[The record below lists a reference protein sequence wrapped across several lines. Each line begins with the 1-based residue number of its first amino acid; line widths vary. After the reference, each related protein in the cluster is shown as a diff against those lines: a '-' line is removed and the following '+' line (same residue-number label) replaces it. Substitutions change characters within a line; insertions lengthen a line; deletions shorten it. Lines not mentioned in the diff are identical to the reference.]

1 MGPILTWVGV
11 VDRVMVISVG
21 SFNRGSRDVDGF
33 PWGEVIVS
41 WINVIFLD
49 KYRFTRIYERSTT
62 LIITNNTDSSH
73 MDSSRSHWN
82 AAGTCCRNMPQ

>member
-1 MGPILTWVGV
+1 MPLMGVMVTWVGSLN
-11 VDRVMVISVG
+11 MG
-21 SFNRGSRDVDGF
+21 NRGVDGF
-33 PWGEVIVS
+33 PWGEVIVT

-62 LIITNNTDSSH
+62 LIITNNTDSSQ

-82 AAGTCCRNMPQ
+82 AARTYPRDVIACI